1 MLDPRPYQREAVDAL
16 FTYWHGGGG
25 NGLIVIPTGGGKS
38 LIIAKL
44 LKELLD
50 SWPTLR
56 IHVVTH
62 VKELVAQNLME
73 LLKEWPG
80 APAGIY
86 SAGLGRRDAHARIL
100 FASIQS
106 IWNKIGGAIEAPD
119 VVLVDE
125 AHLISEN
132 ANTMYGKYFGS
143 CRLRIPDMR
152 IAGFTATDYRLDSGR
167 LASGAGRLFDDV
179 VYEAE
184 VSELI
189 KQGYLS
195 SLISKGMANAIDVS
209 GVAKR
214 GGEFV
219 PGALQKAAMDIDIVA
234 GAVTETVSFGHD
246 RHGWLAFCTGV
257 EHAEQVRDE
266 FRKHGITCEAVHSK
280 IGNGERD
287 RHIQAFREKRVKCLT
302 SVAVLTTG
310 FNVPHVDLIA
320 MLRPT
325 MSTGLYV
332 QMVGRGFR
340 RAPGKENCLVLDFAG
355 NTRRHGPVDAV
366 VVREPGEGGGDAP
379 VKECPTCHSLI
390 HASLMTC
397 PDCGH
402 VFPRDEEPKHKARAF
417 QDVILAK
424 NVQPRWLT
432 VDETSL
438 YKHEKIGAP
447 PSLRMEYR
455 CGPTVHREWLPLER
469 QGYAREKAGQIWRRM
484 NGQLPVPETVDE
496 AIRRKGELT
505 LPLQIM
511 VRPNGKYYE
520 VINRSLTMM
529 EAAQAEEKRGPAKL
543 DDEIPF

>member
-1 MLDPRPYQREAVDAL
+1 MLQLRPYQREAADAL
-16 FTYWHGGGG
+16 FDYWAKGGG
-25 NGLIVIPTGGGKS
+25 NGLIVLPTAAGKS
-38 LIIAKL
+38 LVIATIV
-44 LKELLD
+44 KELLRD
-50 SWPTLR
+50 WPMLR
-56 IHVVTH
+56 IGIVTH
-62 VKELVAQNLME
+62 VKELVAQNMME
-73 LLKEWPG
+73 LLRDWPG
-80 APAGIY
+80 APVGIY

-106 IWNKIGGAIEAPD
+106 IHNKIGKTIEPFD

-132 ANTMYGKYFGS
+132 SNTMYGRFFGDL
-143 CRLRIPDMR
+143 RLRIPDMR
-152 IAGFTATDYRLDSGR
+152 IAGLTATPYRLDSGR
-167 LASGAGRLFDDV
+167 LASGAGRLFDDI

-184 VSELI
+184 VADLI

-195 SLISKGMANAIDVS
+195 PLISKGMANAIDVT

-219 PGALQKAAMDIDIVA
+219 PGALQKAAMNEDIVA
-234 GAVTETVSFGHD
+234 GAVAETVAFGHD
-246 RHGWLAFCTGV
+246 RRGWLAFCAGV
-257 EHAEQVRDE
+257 EHAIQVRDE
-266 FRKHGITCEAVHSK
+266 LRKHGIICETVHSK
-280 IGNGERD
+280 ISDGERD
-287 RHIQAFREKRVKCLT
+287 RHIQAFREKRIQCLT

-325 MSTGLYV
+325 ESTGLYV

-340 RAPGKENCLVLDFAG
+340 LAPGKENCLVLDFAG

-366 VVREPGEGGGDAP
+366 VVKEPGEGGGDAP
-379 VKECPTCHSLI
+379 VKECPKCHSYI

-402 VFPRDEEPKHKARAF
+402 IFPPNEEPKHKAKAF

-424 NVQPRWLT
+424 AVQPRWLT
-432 VDETSL
+432 VNEVSAF
-438 YKHEKIGAP
+438 KHEKIGAQ
-447 PSLRMEYR
+447 PSLRLEYR

-484 NGQLPVPETVDE
+484 NGQLPVPSSVDE
-496 AIRRKGELT
+496 ALRRQDELKM
-505 LPLQIM
+505 PLQIM
-511 VRPNGKYYE
+511 VKPNGKYYE
-520 VINRSLTMM
+520 IVNRSFTMM
-529 EAAQAEEKRGPAKL
+529 EAAKAEL